1 VRTSIGISI
10 TGSSRGITSRHA
22 STGSDERTR
31 LGTIRAALRAAFTG
45 PLYDAADD
53 AHTMTFGRRRLR
65 VLTIVDCLM
74 TSGAEILATQI
85 AAGLD
90 TGRFE
95 SIVCSTRPSAPEH
108 VAALRG
114 QGTEVLELGRRSKL
128 DVWRW
133 WPLVRL
139 LRSGRV
145 DIVHAHKFGSNLWA
159 AVLSPLADVPVLLAH
174 EHTWSFAG
182 QPLRRIVDREVITRA
197 STAFLAVSESDRR
210 KMIEIEGIPAEKIRF
225 VPNGIPDQPPGDRR
239 RARAELGIPPDAPV
253 VGTVCALRPQK
264 AVEIALA
271 AVARLATE
279 QPEVRFVVVGDGP
292 ERPRLERDAE
302 RLGVRVHF
310 LGRRPNTEIPD
321 LVAAMDVVVSSS
333 RFEGTPLAVLEWM
346 AAGRAIVATDVG
358 GVPALIDDGV
368 EGVLVPPLDAAT
380 LSAAIAR
387 LLGDPIE
394 RERLGSAARLR
405 QQKEFRLE
413 HTLDILQALYET
425 LYWTSPHGLREQSA
439 GRGPARSEPPR

>member
-1 VRTSIGISI
+1 MTS
-10 TGSSRGITSRHA
+10 A
-22 STGSDERTR
+22 
-31 LGTIRAALRAAFTG
+31 
-45 PLYDAADD
+45 
-53 AHTMTFGRRRLR
+53 RRRLR

-90 TGRFE
+90 NDRFE

-114 QGTEVLELGRRSKL
+114 HASDVLELGRRSKV

-159 AVLSPLADVPVLLAH
+159 AALSPLADIPVLLAH
-174 EHTWSFAG
+174 EHTWSFTG
-182 QPLRRIVDREVITRA
+182 KPLRRVVDRELIARV

-210 KMIEIEGIPAEKIRF
+210 KMIEIEHIPPEKTRF
-225 VPNGIPDQPPGDRR
+225 VPNGIPDQPRGDGM
-239 RARAELGIPPDAPV
+239 RARTELGIPHDAPV

-279 QPEVRFVVVGDGP
+279 QPDVRFVVVGDGP
-292 ERPRLERDAE
+292 ELPRLQRDAE
-302 RLGVRVHF
+302 RLRVRAHF

-321 LVAAMDVVVSSS
+321 LVAAMDVVVCSS

-368 EGVLVPPLDAAT
+368 EGVLVPPLDAAA
-380 LSAAIAR
+380 LAAAIAR
-387 LLGDPIE
+387 LLGDPME

-413 HTLDILQALYET
+413 HTLDILQELYET

-439 GRGPARSEPPR
+439 GHGPARSEPARSEPPR

>member
-1 VRTSIGISI
+1 M
-10 TGSSRGITSRHA
+10 TGA
-22 STGSDERTR
+22 Q
-31 LGTIRAALRAAFTG
+31 
-45 PLYDAADD
+45 
-53 AHTMTFGRRRLR
+53 RRLR

-85 AAGLD
+85 ASGLD
-90 TGRFE
+90 SDRFE

-114 QGTEVLELGRRSKL
+114 RGTDVLELGRRSKL

-133 WPLVRL
+133 RPLVRL

-159 AVLSPLADVPVLLAH
+159 AALSPLADVPVLLAH

-182 QPLRRIVDREVITRA
+182 KPLRRIVDRELIARA

-210 KMIEIEGIPAEKIRF
+210 KMIEIERIPPEKTRF
-225 VPNGIPDQPPGDRR
+225 IPNGIPDQPPGDGLH
-239 RARAELGIPPDAPV
+239 ARAELGIPPDAPV

-271 AVARLATE
+271 AVARLATA

-292 ERPRLERDAE
+292 ELPRLERDAA
-302 RLGVRVHF
+302 RLGVRAHF

-321 LVAAMDVVVSSS
+321 LVGAMDVVVCSS

-358 GVPALIDDGV
+358 GIPALIDDGV
-368 EGVLVPPLDAAT
+368 EGLLVPPLDVAALT
-380 LSAAIAR
+380 GAIAR
-387 LLGDPIE
+387 LLGDPIA

-413 HTLDILQALYET
+413 HTLDILQTLYET
-425 LYWTSPHGLREQSA
+425 LYWASPSGLREKSF
-439 GRGPARSEPPR
+439 GRGPARTEGARSEPPR